1 MLCNLMTG
9 KSKNWLLKST

>member
-1 MLCNLMTG
+1 MTG